1 MEEKLREMQS
11 NAEEEERVREQRIK
25 DREEEKKQITQA
37 KAPVFIS

>member
-25 DREEEKKQITQA
+25 DREGEKLSLIH
-37 KAPVFIS
+37 ISEPTRH